1 MKKLFFIGI
10 SVFIVFFIAATTT
23 WFVFDKDKY
32 DTQNYDKTF
41 QQDIFNRLD
50 VKLDNSNLTL
60 KKGSQFKITYNG
72 DNHIQTKIKDK
83 CLKVRD
89 SQNKNRGYSTDLN
102 PFYHNKKQL
111 TIEVPDNKIKSL
123 NIDMDAGHL
132 KISGIALN
140 DSNIINHTGDFNL
153 DNVQFDNV
161 NLYTNFSKD
170 LYIKNSN
177 IVNSDFK
184 LKGGKLSI
192 INSKLKQTIFIN
204 DHGEVKFKK
213 MPAQS
218 DVKASTKEG
227 DISFEYAEKPVN
239 TILKLN
245 PGTGKSLIHNKAF
258 KNGKVGNSDNVLEFY
273 TIDGD
278 IDID

>member
-1 MKKLFFIGI
+1 MRKLFFIGI

-32 DTQNYDKTF
+32 DTQHYDKTF
-41 QQDIFNRLD
+41 QQDTFNRLD

-60 KKGSQFKITYNG
+60 KKGHQFKITYNG

-89 SQNKNRGYSTDLN
+89 SQNKNRGYSADLN
-102 PFYHNKKQL
+102 PFYHHNKQL
-111 TIEVPDNKIKSL
+111 TIEVPDNKIKTL
-123 NIDMDAGHL
+123 NIDMDTGHL
-132 KISGIALN
+132 KISSIAVK
-140 DSNIINHTGDFNL
+140 DSDIINHTGNFNL
-153 DNVQFDNV
+153 DDVQFDNV
-161 NLYTNFSKD
+161 NLYLNFIQDST
-170 LYIKNSN
+170 ITNSN

-184 LKGGKLSI
+184 VKGANLSI
-192 INSKLKQTIFIN
+192 VNSKLKQTIFIN
-204 DHGEVKFKK
+204 DYGELNFKK

-218 DVKASTKEG
+218 DTKASTKEG